1 MSFAVSLS
9 LLGLVAIAAPM
20 VASVLVALFPRPYAK
35 WFSVLG
41 AAVSTVCTVALAAN
55 FAGAGMPDTQVPLI
69 SFGQTLVMGFT
80 FDRMSTLLAPAFVG
94 IGLLVVIYSIPY
106 MSENNREHPDAPRRR
121 FYAYLAT
128 FIGAMAGLVYSST
141 LLGQLVFF
149 EITGACS
156 WGLISYYMSPTAKKA
171 GMKALIITHIGALG
185 LYLAPP
191 SCLPTPAPS
200 PSPRLP
206 ASTPSSRLS
215 SFCSCCLRLGQSPH
229 RSPCTCGCLRLWRH
243 RRLFRPTCMALD
255 G

>member
-41 AAVSTVCTVALAAN
+41 AAVSTVCTIALAAN

-128 FIGAMAGLVYSST
+128 FIGAMAAAAVIYLLAWKDGIMPVRIILAGVAVSAFLGAIISGILIFYSDR
-141 LLGQLVFF
+141 V
-149 EITGACS
+149 
-156 WGLISYYMSPTAKKA
+156 
-171 GMKALIITHIGALG
+171 HGALDRSACQG
-185 LYLAPP
+185 RTGQRPPLYR
-191 SCLPTPAPS
+191 T
-200 PSPRLP
+200 
-206 ASTPSSRLS
+206 
-215 SFCSCCLRLGQSPH
+215 G
-229 RSPCTCGCLRLWRH
+229 
-243 RRLFRPTCMALD
+243 
-255 G
+255 

>member
-1 MSFAVSLS
+1 M
-9 LLGLVAIAAPM
+9 
-20 VASVLVALFPRPYAK
+20 LVALFPRPYAK

-141 LLGQLVFF
+141 FW
-149 EITGACS
+149 ASSCS
-156 WGLISYYMSPTAKKA
+156 LRSRVR
-171 GMKALIITHIGALG
+171 ALG
-185 LYLAPP
+185 ASLATT
-191 SCLPTPAPS
+191 C
-200 PSPRLP
+200 RLP
-206 ASTPSSRLS
+206 P
-215 SFCSCCLRLGQSPH
+215 
-229 RSPCTCGCLRLWRH
+229 
-243 RRLFRPTCMALD
+243 RRPA
-255 G
+255 